1 MQQANEG
8 HAAVAYSEARVRD
21 LLVRATLIDV
31 TDLVEFLQR
40 RESVSGV
47 QRVIAQTAPLLIS
60 SSEHPAVPVILDR
73 PSGAFIAL
81 TETEVETLLIA
92 QVRAAQ
98 PDRDSTAAVATAALE
113 RARGA
118 DPVRVT
124 PETVLVFL
132 GAVWIND
139 ALMLAARDA
148 HAKGAKLVFLLYDLT
163 PVLETGHTAAVNRL
177 FERYLTLVMQT
188 ASAVPAISEASR
200 TDFADYCARSGYPVP
215 PGEATGLP
223 CGIKPGQFDT
233 AENPWPRPFALF
245 VGTVESRKNHILA
258 LVAWRSLLERHGPDA
273 VPDLVCIG
281 RLGWHSDEF
290 LREYVASK
298 GLQGKVSVLSN
309 SVTDAELAR
318 FYAHAEFT
326 VYPSRYEGWGLPVS
340 ESLAFGKVAI
350 VADNSSLPEAGG
362 SLASFFSSDDDADFV
377 AVVER
382 DGLDVA
388 NRARLEARIA
398 AEFEDLTWQHV
409 ADRIA
414 HDVALARS
422 AEARDPMF
430 ASLELGR
437 EYMLATGGP
446 APDTGYADQYMRHLQ
461 SEGLTPM
468 LRQPRGMDDFTKVDA
483 AVIGTFGSPQTW
495 GNEIRPGRR
504 ADFRITRPVDGDLV
518 VLVATRSMPGVVR
531 IEAIGPGGPVHE
543 EVYLGSVI
551 SLPLGEGKAG
561 EPAQVSLTVTD
572 AADSIEGF
580 LGIRSFVV
588 LRADDLTTK
597 VLALQSAA
605 DALRQELDFVQ
616 GTRSW
621 KITAPLRR
629 LKGRGAS

>member
-1 MQQANEG
+1 MI
-8 HAAVAYSEARVRD
+8 
-21 LLVRATLIDV
+21 RATEQGTTLLDV

-47 QRVIAQTAPLLIS
+47 QRVIAETAPLLMAAR
-60 SSEHPAVPVILDR
+60 ENPAVPVLLDR
-73 PSGAFIAL
+73 GSGSFKAL
-81 TETEVETLLIA
+81 TDQEVAVLLSK
-92 QVRAAQ
+92 VAA
-98 PDRDSTAAVATAALE
+98 PHATRPTRDDLAEAANRCLA
-113 RARGA
+113 RARTA
-118 DPVRVT
+118 ESIDVT
-124 PETVLVFL
+124 RDTVIVFL

-148 HAKGAKLVFLLYDLT
+148 HARGARLVFLLYDLT

-188 ASAVPAISEASR
+188 ATAVPAISQASR
-200 TDFADYCARSGYPVP
+200 RDFVDYCTKSGYQAP

-223 CGIKPGQFDT
+223 CGISPGQFDT
-233 AENPWPRPFALF
+233 TDNPWPRPYALF

-258 LVAWRSLLERHGPDA
+258 LNAWRALIAKHGA
-273 VPDLVCIG
+273 QRVPDLVCIG

-290 LREYVASK
+290 LRDYVASQ
-298 GLQGKVSVLSN
+298 GIDGKVSVLSN

-362 SLASFFSSDDDADFV
+362 SLASFFRSDDAADFV
-377 AVVER
+377 AVIER

-468 LRQPRGMDDFTKVDA
+468 LRQPRGADDFTKVDA

-531 IEAIGPGGPVHE
+531 IEAIGPGGPVHD